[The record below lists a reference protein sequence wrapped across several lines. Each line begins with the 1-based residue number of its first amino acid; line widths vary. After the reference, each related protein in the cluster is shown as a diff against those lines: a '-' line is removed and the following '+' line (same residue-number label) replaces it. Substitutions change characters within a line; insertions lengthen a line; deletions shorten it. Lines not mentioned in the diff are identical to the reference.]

1 LQFCTRPS
9 KTSKAQKENLIMHHN
24 KREKLETLDPNT
36 LSICTQLQ
44 GITAN
49 SCIFTATT
57 FLLRKN

>member
-1 LQFCTRPS
+1 
-9 KTSKAQKENLIMHHN
+9 MHHN

-57 FLLRKN
+57 FL